1 VYFETLE
8 QVYAHI
14 QSHEVEHGLKYI
26 IRSSSVGF
34 GDDGWYWPPPLL
46 LFIILSVN
54 DDMHTAGSVHSQ
66 NAGTGRLLVVSNTV
80 TFPSIRTEVKCNYLL
95 FSVRT
100 DGNLYAYI
108 RYFPSVQTEIYT

>member
-1 VYFETLE
+1 MVTGVATPILRGAYCLFLRGPGARIVWILYLFVWCMVYFETLE

-66 NAGTGRLLVVSNTV
+66 NAGTGEDYWWCQ
-80 TFPSIRTEVKCNYLL
+80 I
-95 FSVRT
+95 
-100 DGNLYAYI
+100 
-108 RYFPSVQTEIYT
+108 Q